1 MFQERLKQLRKD
13 RKVTQ
18 VQLAAHLGYYHSA
31 VVKWESG
38 QCEPSYDILIKIAD
52 YFDVTLDYLLGRTEP
67 LVSATKQ
74 ALLDE
79 IDTLSEDQLDF
90 VLCIVQKGKELK
102 KL

>member
-52 YFDVTLDYLLGRTEP
+52 YFDVTLDCLLGRIEP
-67 LVSATKQ
+67 QPLSPIKQ
-74 ALLDE
+74 E
-79 IDTLSEDQLDF
+79 IVNKLPDLSEEQADI
-90 VLCIVQKGKELK
+90 VLGLINHIK
-102 KL
+102 